1 MYELTLRL
9 RPSPT
14 LQRRNKGALRVNPEQ
29 APAFKPERAE
39 GLIFTP
45 QADSD
50 LREMEDDPSKKNIL
64 KAVRKTLGFMETN
77 LRHPSLNTHE
87 FTSLKGPNGEKVFE
101 AYVQQRTP
109 AAYRIFWY
117 YGPGRKQISVVAITP
132 HP

>member
-1 MYELTLRL
+1 MFE
-9 RPSPT
+9 
-14 LQRRNKGALRVNPEQ
+14 
-29 APAFKPERAE
+29 
-39 GLIFTP
+39 LIFTP

-50 LREMEDDPSKKNIL
+50 LREIENDPSKKDIL

-87 FTSLKGPNGEKVFE
+87 FTSLKGPKGEKVFE
-101 AYVQQRTP
+101 AYAQQNTP

-117 YGPGRKQISVVAITP
+117 YGPDRKQITIVAITP

>member
-1 MYELTLRL
+1 MFE
-9 RPSPT
+9 
-14 LQRRNKGALRVNPEQ
+14 
-29 APAFKPERAE
+29 
-39 GLIFTP
+39 LIFTP

-50 LREMEDDPSKKNIL
+50 LREIEDDPGKKNTL

-101 AYVQQRTP
+101 AYAQQSTP
-109 AAYRIFWY
+109 SAYRIFWY
-117 YGPGRKQISVVAITP
+117 YGPERKQITSVAITP

>member
-1 MYELTLRL
+1 MVE
-9 RPSPT
+9 
-14 LQRRNKGALRVNPEQ
+14 
-29 APAFKPERAE
+29 
-39 GLIFTP
+39 LIFTP

-50 LREMEDDPSKKNIL
+50 LREIENDPSKKDSL

-87 FTSLKGPNGEKVFE
+87 FTSLKGPKGEKVFE
-101 AYVQQRTP
+101 AYAQQKTP

-117 YGPGRKQISVVAITP
+117 YGPDRKQITIVAITP

>member
-1 MYELTLRL
+1 MFELILTL
-9 RPSPT
+9 
-14 LQRRNKGALRVNPEQ
+14 
-29 APAFKPERAE
+29 
-39 GLIFTP
+39 

-50 LREMEDDPSKKNIL
+50 LLEIENDPSKKTIL

-87 FTSLKGPNGEKVFE
+87 FSSLQGPNGEKVFE
-101 AYVQQRTP
+101 AYVQQKTP

-117 YGPGRKQISVVAITP
+117 YDPDRKQITIVAITP